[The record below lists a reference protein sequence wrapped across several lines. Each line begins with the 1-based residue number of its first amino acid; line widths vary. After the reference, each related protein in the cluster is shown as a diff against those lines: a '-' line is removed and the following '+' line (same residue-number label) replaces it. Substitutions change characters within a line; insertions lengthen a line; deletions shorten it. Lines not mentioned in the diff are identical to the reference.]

1 MRAMGN
7 KLPLIERVA
16 NEIAAVL
23 IEDRALCDVSRE
35 RLIRAQADAARV
47 DIAQRE
53 VINLL
58 RLSEITDYTQRRM
71 RQMGDEATG

>member
-1 MRAMGN
+1 MGL

-16 NEIAAVL
+16 NEITAVL
-23 IEDRALCDVSRE
+23 IEDKTLSDASRE

-47 DIAQRE
+47 DISQRQ
-53 VINLL
+53 VINLM

-71 RQMGDEATG
+71 RQAGMDDDAAD